1 MKMNPRFLVLPALI
15 AGLQAASAADITGT
29 ITLNGTPPPERVN
42 ELIKN
47 DANCG
52 KFHTEPVKTEFYVFG
67 PKGQLKDVVVMLKG
81 VNAKSTGESA
91 PPVVLDQKNCLY
103 SPTILAIQT
112 NQKLMVKNSDPVLH
126 NVHPTPTVSG
136 NDEKNKA
143 QMPGGPEVSFTFA
156 QPENF
161 LRFKCDVH
169 PWMFAWVTVVDNPYF
184 AVSDKDGNFKIT
196 NVPPGKYTIE
206 AVHRKANP
214 TKPAT
219 KEIEVKADGAKVDFT
234 LEVPKPQ

>member
-1 MKMNPRFLVLPALI
+1 MKMNPRFLAIPAII

-42 ELIKN
+42 ELIKG
-47 DANCG
+47 DPICG
-52 KFHTEPVKTEFYVFG
+52 KFHTEPVKTQFYVVG
-67 PKGQLKDVVVMLKG
+67 PKGELKDVVIMLKG
-81 VNAKSTGESA
+81 ANLKSTGELA
-91 PPVVLDQKNCLY
+91 PPVLLDQKDCLY
-103 SPTILAIQT
+103 NPTILAIQT
-112 NQKLMVKNSDPVLH
+112 NQKLVAKNSDPVMH
-126 NVHPTPTVSG
+126 NVHPTPTVAG
-136 NDEKNKA
+136 NEEKNKA

-161 LRFKCDVH
+161 LRFMCNVH

-206 AVHRKANP
+206 AV
-214 TKPAT
+214 
-219 KEIEVKADGAKVDFT
+219 
-234 LEVPKPQ
+234 